1 MTDEKPLTPAI
12 LSNMK
17 CGAVLP
23 GSIANDEGENSI
35 TSLDFHTSGE
45 FCVTSSQDGTIQQLN
60 AHTGKV
66 VKTCQSKKYGLGL
79 VCYTHHNQS
88 IIHSSNPGSE
98 SQDHDLRYLSL
109 YDNKYLRFFKGHTD
123 KVHSVKMSPESDL
136 FVSGSRDQTVRVWT
150 LESEKALGVLH
161 IPGNIFPCV
170 TLDPTGAVFAATT
183 NEDIR
188 LFDIRDYDK
197 GPFDSFR
204 IDRKIVQKNNNSSKY
219 WNPIS
224 IDFSPDGSSILVGT
238 DHAFALRLD
247 AYNGAVKN
255 RYEWGGSKVEGGEDL
270 HMGGT
275 GNAHIPSFTPDS
287 KYVMSGTSDGAV
299 VTFDAQSG
307 EEVAR
312 WTGHA
317 GPVTNVRWNPKT
329 MMAASTCSNTM
340 FWIDDDGE
348 VNAEGGAAKRQKT

>member
-1 MTDEKPLTPAI
+1 
-12 LSNMK
+12 
-17 CGAVLP
+17 
-23 GSIANDEGENSI
+23 
-35 TSLDFHTSGE
+35 
-45 FCVTSSQDGTIQQLN
+45 
-60 AHTGKV
+60 
-66 VKTCQSKKYGLGL
+66 L

-88 IIHSSNPGSE
+88 IIHTSNPAGTSK
-98 SQDHDLRYLSL
+98 DHDLRYMSL

-150 LESEKALGVLH
+150 LGSEKALGVLR

-204 IDRKIVQKNNNSSKY
+204 IDRQIVQSANNPSGSKY

-224 IDFSPDGSSILVGT
+224 IDFSPDGTSILVGT

-255 RYEWGGSKVEGGEDL
+255 RYEWGGSRKLEGGEDV

-287 KYVMSGTSDGAV
+287 KYVMSGTSDGSV

-317 GPVTNVRWNPKT
+317 GPVTNVRWTPQT
-329 MMAASTCSNTM
+329 MMAASTCFNTM
-340 FWIDDDGE
+340 FWI
-348 VNAEGGAAKRQKT
+348 EGGDAQAATEGNKRQKT